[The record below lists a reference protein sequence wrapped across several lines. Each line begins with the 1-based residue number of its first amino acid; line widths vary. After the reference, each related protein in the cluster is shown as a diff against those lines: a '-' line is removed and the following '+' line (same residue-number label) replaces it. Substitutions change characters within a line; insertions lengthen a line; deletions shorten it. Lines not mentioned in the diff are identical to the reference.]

1 MIIVRLLSP
10 EPAGCLAPPTL
21 LGSRSRHCHGIN
33 SASNPV
39 NAQLGPEAGCLEFE
53 PPFKKPQPRTPTS
66 HIQNRELLNRRKPGK
81 KYQVFARCL
90 GVALGTSRAYKTLHT
105 CRRAVQELRG

>member
-33 SASNPV
+33 ITSDSLRRGQGTKSAMHKAHQNRLSGDDGGLRP
-39 NAQLGPEAGCLEFE
+39 AR
-53 PPFKKPQPRTPTS
+53 PPFSFVRYW
-66 HIQNRELLNRRKPGK
+66 GK
-81 KYQVFARCL
+81 IFL
-90 GVALGTSRAYKTLHT
+90 GVTLLTSSALLLMTFTSRMKAEHGGIADFV
-105 CRRAVQELRG
+105 R